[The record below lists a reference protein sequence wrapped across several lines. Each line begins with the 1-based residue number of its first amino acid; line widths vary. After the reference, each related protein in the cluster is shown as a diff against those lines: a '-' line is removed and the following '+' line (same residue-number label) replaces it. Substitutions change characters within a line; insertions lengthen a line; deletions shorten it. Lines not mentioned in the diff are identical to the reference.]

1 VASGGSEGA
10 GEGFAHAFTVFTA
23 TFNRAHTL
31 GRVYASLAAQTCR
44 DFEWLIVDDGST
56 DHTAEMVEGWQ
67 AEMAGLGAAAFP
79 IRYERQA
86 NQGKH
91 AAFNRGVALAR
102 GRFFLPLDSDDA
114 CLPQALERLLWH
126 WEAIPAAERG
136 GFAAVTALC
145 VDEAGRPLGPPL
157 PAPVLDADAISIK
170 RVHKHF
176 SEKWGFTLTAVLRA
190 HPYPEIP
197 GATFMP
203 EDLVWCAI
211 ARNWRTRFV
220 DERLRVYHR
229 GDDQLTGGGLRRGQI
244 KGLKLWQAQALDHET
259 AWFWRDPLG
268 LLAAGVNYARFALLE
283 GVGLGAQWRGLT
295 SWGGRAL
302 WLLGLLP
309 GAMLAARD
317 RRRGVKD

>member
-1 VASGGSEGA
+1 VRPGEEEGA

-31 GRVYASLAAQTCR
+31 GRVYRSLQAQTCR
-44 DFEWLIVDDGST
+44 DFEWLIIDDGSA
-56 DHTAEMVEGWQ
+56 DGTAELVAGWQ
-67 AEMAGLGAAAFP
+67 GENARQAGPAFP

-114 CLPQALERLLWH
+114 CLPRALERLLFH
-126 WEAIPAAERG
+126 WEAIPQGERG
-136 GFAAVTALC
+136 RFAAVTALC
-145 VDEAGRPLGPPL
+145 VDEDGRPLGPPL
-157 PAPVLDADAISIK
+157 PAPVLDSDAIAIK
-170 RVHKHF
+170 RRYRHF
-176 SEKWGFTLTAVLRA
+176 SEKWGFTLTEVLRA

-211 ARNWRTRFV
+211 ARHWRTRFV
-220 DERLRVYHR
+220 DERLRVYHS
-229 GDDQLTGGGLRRGQI
+229 GGDQLTGGGLRRGQI
-244 KGLKLWQAQALDHET
+244 TGLRLWHAQALNHE
-259 AWFWRDPLG
+259 AGWFWRDPLG
-268 LLAAGVNYARFALLE
+268 LVRAGVNYARFGFLDGA
-283 GVGLGAQWRGLT
+283 GLAAQWRGLRN
-295 SWGGRAL
+295 WGGRAL

-309 GAMLAARD
+309 GAWLAARD
-317 RRRGVKD
+317 RGLGIND